1 MPGSEQGESQY
12 RTLYLNPEPPKFP
25 NLLITGGFLARGCGY
40 RCANTSAEGTR
51 LIMDIPRP
59 SNARAK
65 MMRRIVLGAAAILL
79 IGGVTYGLSRLRP
92 AAPSVDRATVWS
104 DEVKRGPMLREL
116 RGIGTLIPEDIQWIP
131 AQTEAQVD
139 RIVLKPGAIVK
150 SDSIIL
156 ELSNLT
162 LKRDVLDSEY
172 QLKAAE
178 ADYANLKVQVNG
190 ELLNQKAAEA
200 AVRSEYEQAKIQ
212 HAVDEKLAAEG
223 IGSTVTAELSKV
235 KEEQLGVRV
244 QLEGE
249 RTKNTADAAQ
259 ARLQAQQSHVDQQRA
274 LYELRHA
281 ELEALHVRAGLNGVL
296 QLVPVEVGQHVLPGT
311 NLARVADPKKL
322 KAEVKVAETQAKDAV
337 IGQKATVDTRNGVVA
352 GHVSRIDPSVQNGTV
367 TVDVAIDGPLP
378 DGARP
383 DLSVDGTIEVENLKD
398 VLYVGRPVHGAS
410 QSTISL
416 FKLSSDGSE
425 ANRVNVKLGRSSVNT
440 VEILQGLQVG
450 DRVILSDMSQ
460 WDNYDRVRLK

>member
-1 MPGSEQGESQY
+1 M
-12 RTLYLNPEPPKFP
+12 
-25 NLLITGGFLARGCGY
+25 I
-40 RCANTSAEGTR
+40 
-51 LIMDIPRP
+51 
-59 SNARAK
+59 
-65 MMRRIVLGAAAILL
+65 RRIVLGAAAVLL

-92 AAPSVDRATVWS
+92 AAPTVDRATVWS

-139 RIVLKPGAIVK
+139 RIVLRPGAIVK

-162 LKRDVLDSEY
+162 LKRDVLDAEY

-178 ADYANLKVQVNG
+178 ADYANLKVQVNS

-200 AVRSEYEQAKIQ
+200 GVRSEYEQAKIQ
-212 HAVDEKLAAEG
+212 HAVDEKLTADG

-235 KEEQLGVRV
+235 KEEQLAVRV
-244 QLEGE
+244 QLEAD

-259 ARLQAQQSHVDQQRA
+259 ARLQAQMSHVDQQRA

-311 NLARVADPKKL
+311 NLARVADPKRL
-322 KAEVKVAETQAKDAV
+322 KAEIKVAETQAKDAV
-337 IGQKATVDTRNGVVA
+337 IGQKATVDTRNGMVT

-367 TVDVAIDGPLP
+367 TMDVAIDGPLP

-416 FKLSSDGSE
+416 FKLTPDGSE
-425 ANRVNVKLGRSSVNT
+425 ATRVNVKLGRSSVNT